1 MNAGEVPRR
10 RWIKFFDDFSKEHL
24 GWITTVELI
33 GPDLGDQEQAAALPL
48 LGISADLKD
57 RENRIEVTLG
67 GRSGSQ
73 EDAHLTHTINDP
85 ETVELK
91 PADEEGHEAVKVK
104 SADGTITIVSFHH
117 TMPYT
122 VERQLPA

>member
-1 MNAGEVPRR
+1 VDTEEVPRG

-24 GWITTVELI
+24 GWITTLELI
-33 GPDLGDQEQAAALPL
+33 GPDLGDQEEAVALPL

-57 RENRIEVTLG
+57 RENCIEITLG

-73 EDAHLTHTINDP
+73 EDAHLTHTINNP

-91 PADEEGHEAVKVK
+91 AAEDEGHEALEVK
-104 SADGTITIVSFHH
+104 SADGTIALLTFRHM
-117 TMPYT
+117 MPEA

>member
-1 MNAGEVPRR
+1 MISARNT
-10 RWIKFFDDFSKEHL
+10 L

-33 GPDLGDQEQAAALPL
+33 GPDLGDQQQAADLPL
-48 LGISADLKD
+48 LGITADLKD

-67 GRSGSQ
+67 ARFGSQ

-104 SADGTITIVSFHH
+104 SADGTITLVTFHH
-117 TMPYT
+117 IVPYT

>member
-1 MNAGEVPRR
+1 MDTREIPRES
-10 RWIKFFDDFSKEHL
+10 WIKFFDDFSREHL

-33 GPDLGDQEQAAALPL
+33 GPDLGDQEQATALPL

-67 GRSGSQ
+67 GRSGPQ
-73 EDAHLTHTINDP
+73 QDAHLTHTINDP
-85 ETVELK
+85 ETVQLK
-91 PADEEGHEAVKVK
+91 PPDEQGHEAVEVK
-104 SADGTITIVSFHH
+104 SADGTITLVSFHH